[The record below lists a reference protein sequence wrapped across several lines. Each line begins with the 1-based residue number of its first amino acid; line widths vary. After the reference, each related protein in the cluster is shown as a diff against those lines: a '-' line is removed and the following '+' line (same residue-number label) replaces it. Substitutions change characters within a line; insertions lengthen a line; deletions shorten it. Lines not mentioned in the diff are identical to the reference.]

1 MVTKTITVVCLLFT
15 QQHVHNVNNRWPLS
29 MSKKASK
36 SVFIDTLQQI
46 LCIPQKFTEECW
58 TLSYRQHSF
67 NTVTDNVLW
76 VQSLSQ
82 CTCSVCVCVCVCVY
96 YNTKRSL
103 NKLTIKIC
111 LILIVKSFFSNTI

>member
-1 MVTKTITVVCLLFT
+1 
-15 QQHVHNVNNRWPLS
+15 

-76 VQSLSQ
+76 VQSLSRH
-82 CTCSVCVCVCVCVY
+82 SVHAQFARVCECI
-96 YNTKRSL
+96 
-103 NKLTIKIC
+103 TIQSGR
-111 LILIVKSFFSNTI
+111 LIS